1 MKSKWDLK
9 SEDLFVDNP
18 IKIAVVAS
26 LFNPDITKELVRC
39 CLYTLE
45 EYGYSSDRVDVL
57 WVPGAWEIPQVA
69 KKVADGDYNTTADE
83 IDALIAMGCVIKGE
97 TPHFDFVAGEATR
110 GISKV
115 ARQADFPVI
124 FGILTVDTWEQAWAR
139 ASEAKGNKGREFAK
153 STLHMINLY
162 RQNLK

>member
-1 MKSKWDLK
+1 
-9 SEDLFVDNP
+9 
-18 IKIAVVAS
+18 
-26 LFNPDITKELVRC
+26 
-39 CLYTLE
+39 
-45 EYGYSSDRVDVL
+45 
-57 WVPGAWEIPQVA
+57 
-69 KKVADGDYNTTADE
+69 
-83 IDALIAMGCVIKGE
+83 MGCVIKGE